1 MPRIKKY
8 LYIFLGIFFLILAY
22 IGIIVPGIPGIP
34 FVLLAGWCFLKSSKK
49 LYDWMLNR
57 KYIGPLLRKYFSGE
71 KVSKGAIWFIISQL
85 WLSIILAIFLFTL
98 TTVIKFSIVAI
109 GILCSFV
116 IYKLLNRTS
125 KKE

>member
-34 FVLLAGWCFLKSSKK
+34 FVLLAGWYFLKSSKK

-57 KYIGPLLRKYFSGE
+57 KYIGPLLRKYLSGE
-71 KVSKGAIWFIISQL
+71 NVSKGAIWFVISQL
-85 WLSIILAIFLFTL
+85 WLSIILAIFLFSL
-98 TTVIKFSIVAI
+98 TTVFKFSIVAI
-109 GILCSFV
+109 GILCSFL

>member
-34 FVLLAGWCFLKSSKK
+34 FVLLAGWCFLNSSKK

-109 GILCSFV
+109 GILCSIF
-116 IYKLLNRTS
+116 IYKLLNRKS
-125 KKE
+125 KRE

>member
-98 TTVIKFSIVAI
+98 TTVFKFSIVAI
-109 GILCSFV
+109 GILCSIV